1 MGFDS
6 LQKSIL
12 ETERSLLITVV
23 FITAVKINEFVSYD
37 ISNLL
42 VLQMELGF
50 DEFEIILD
58 RIILLLLRLRRIL
71 LINF

>member
-6 LQKSIL
+6 LKKSIP

-58 RIILLLLRLRRIL
+58 RIILLLLRLRCVL